1 MKTTKGAKT
10 NIKPGNCKPLE
21 RQSRLVNGRVQVE
34 SQVAF
39 DAFMEYCKLA
49 SAPGQKRTMLKV
61 AQKLQKPHALIK
73 RWSVAW
79 NWQERAIVYDNE
91 MAASITQALKDSK
104 ITALQ
109 NQAAIANNILLRA
122 AKAIERIDPNDLSPR
137 DIAMWADLGIKIQR
151 QIYGEPTEIVSQ
163 EISGKNGAPLQ
174 VTIADLIVK
183 ANRVWEKG
191 AKSGTDAGGSS
202 RES

>member
-10 NIKPGNCKPLE
+10 NIKPGDCKPLE
-21 RQSRLVNGRVQVE
+21 RQSKLVNGRVQVE

-73 RWSVAW
+73 RWSVTW
-79 NWQERAIVYDNE
+79 NWLERAIVYDNE

-122 AKAIERIDPNDLSPR
+122 AKAIESIDPKDLSPR

-163 EISGKNGAPLQ
+163 EVSGKNGAPLQ

-183 ANRVWEKG
+183 ANRVLERGAKG
-191 AKSGTDAGGSS
+191 ATGAGSGNS
-202 RES
+202 ES

>member
-10 NIKPGNCKPLE
+10 NIKPGDCKPLE

-73 RWSVAW
+73 KWSVAW

-122 AKAIERIDPNDLSPR
+122 AKAIESIDPKDLSPR
-137 DIAMWADLGIKIQR
+137 DN
-151 QIYGEPTEIVSQ
+151 YEIGRASCR
-163 EISGKNGAPLQ
+163 E
-174 VTIADLIVK
+174 
-183 ANRVWEKG
+183 RV
-191 AKSGTDAGGSS
+191 
-202 RES
+202 

>member
-122 AKAIERIDPNDLSPR
+122 AKAIERIDSKDLSPR

-183 ANRVWEKG
+183 ANRVLERG
-191 AKSGTDAGGSS
+191 AKTATGNGNS
-202 RES
+202 ES

>member
-1 MKTTKGAKT
+1 
-10 NIKPGNCKPLE
+10 
-21 RQSRLVNGRVQVE
+21 
-34 SQVAF
+34 
-39 DAFMEYCKLA
+39 
-49 SAPGQKRTMLKV
+49 MLKV

-122 AKAIERIDPNDLSPR
+122 AKAIESIDPKDLSPR

-151 QIYGEPTEIVSQ
+151 QIYGEPTDIVSQ

>member
-10 NIKPGNCKPLE
+10 NIKPGDCKPLE

-91 MAASITQALKDSK
+91 MAASITQALKNSK

>member
-122 AKAIERIDPNDLSPR
+122 AKAIESIDPKDLSPR

-151 QIYGEPTEIVSQ
+151 QIYGEPTDIVSQ

>member
-10 NIKPGNCKPLE
+10 NIKPGDCKPLE
-21 RQSRLVNGRVQVE
+21 RQSKLVNGRVQVE

-91 MAASITQALKDSK
+91 MAASITQALKNSK

>member
-10 NIKPGNCKPLE
+10 NIKPGDCKPLE

-34 SQVAF
+34 SQIAF

-73 RWSVAW
+73 RWSVTW
-79 NWQERAIVYDNE
+79 NWLERAIAYDNDL
-91 MAASITQALKDSK
+91 AASITQALKDSK
-104 ITALQ
+104 VTAIQ
-109 NQAAIANNILLRA
+109 NQAAIANNILVRV
-122 AKAIERIDPNDLSPR
+122 AKAIELIIPEDLKPR

-163 EISGKNGAPLQ
+163 EVSGKNGAPLQ

-183 ANRVWEKG
+183 ANRVLERGAKG
-191 AKSGTDAGGSS
+191 ATGAGSGNS
-202 RES
+202 ES

>member
-10 NIKPGNCKPLE
+10 NIKPGDCKPLE

-122 AKAIERIDPNDLSPR
+122 AKAIESIDPKDLSPR

>member
-10 NIKPGNCKPLE
+10 NIKPGDCKPLE

-91 MAASITQALKDSK
+91 MAASITQTLKDSK

-122 AKAIERIDPNDLSPR
+122 AKAIERIDPKDLSPR

-183 ANRVWEKG
+183 ANRALEKG
-191 AKSGTDAGGSS
+191 AKGAIDDGGADS
-202 RES
+202 EG